1 MAVLDILTAPHPL
14 LEGRART
21 VVADEFGDELVQR
34 VSDMAETMYAAPGV
48 GLAAPQI
55 ADPRRIIV
63 LDPGEKEERGR
74 RFFAMVNPKITERSF
89 DTIPWNE
96 TCLSVPEFEIELQR
110 SRRVKVEWQD
120 PADGSPKSAWF
131 EDYEA
136 VIVQH
141 ELDHLEG
148 TVLLDRASRFKR
160 SWYLKKTKSSR
171 TRVPA
176 RENVGR

>member
-14 LEGRART
+14 LEKRARE
-21 VVADEFGDELVQR
+21 VAPDEFGPDLVQR
-34 VSDMAETMYAAPGV
+34 TSDMAETMYAAPGV
-48 GLAAPQI
+48 GLAAPQV

-63 LDPGEKEERGR
+63 MDSGEHEERGV
-74 RFFAMVNPKITERSF
+74 RFFAMVNPKIAERSE
-89 DTIPWNE
+89 DIIPWNE

-110 SRRVKVEWQD
+110 NRRVRVEWQD
-120 PADGSPKSAWF
+120 PADGSAKTAWF

-160 SWYLKKTKSSR
+160 TWYLARVAKSR
-171 TRVPA
+171 K
-176 RENVGR
+176 REKVTA